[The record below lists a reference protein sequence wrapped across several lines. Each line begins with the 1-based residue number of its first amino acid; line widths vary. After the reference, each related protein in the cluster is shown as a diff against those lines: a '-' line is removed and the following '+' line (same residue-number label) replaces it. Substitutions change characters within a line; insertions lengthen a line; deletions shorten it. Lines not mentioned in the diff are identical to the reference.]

1 MITNIAPYTTT
12 NNSIIYE
19 FNAEWDWHLYE
30 QTLYQGVTLIN
41 NASSPM
47 MLVLD
52 MTHVQ
57 TRNADV
63 PEFID
68 RIPPL
73 FLPNN
78 THIIVVGG
86 TLLAKS
92 VFYHLHFR
100 YHTERHPV
108 LLAEAIEDV
117 AGLKHAHQTS
127 DAAQWV

>member
-1 MITNIAPYTTT
+1 MITNITRYTETDNT
-12 NNSIIYE
+12 ITYKFS
-19 FNAEWDWHLYE
+19 AEWDWQVYE
-30 QTLYQGVTLIN
+30 QTLYQGVTRIN
-41 NASSPM
+41 SASSPM
-47 MLVLD
+47 ILVLD

-73 FLPNN
+73 FLPND
-78 THIIVVGG
+78 THIVVVGG
-86 TLLAKS
+86 TLLAKT

-108 LLAEAIEDV
+108 LLAEATEDV
-117 AGLKHAHQTS
+117 IGLKHAHQTS
-127 DAAQWV
+127 DAAPWV